1 MYMGAKTMIA
11 QSDIQGRL
19 RLLRYGLI
27 VLVVVT
33 FFVALLAPYAA
44 VRPYADAAGS
54 AISIGDFLGTALI
67 YTIGVAVFAVVVYLV
82 YMNILQRT
90 MKG

>member
-1 MYMGAKTMIA
+1 MIA

-33 FFVALLAPYAA
+33 FLVALIAPYAA
-44 VRPYADAAGS
+44 VRNVVSAAGGS
-54 AISIGDFLGTALI
+54 VAIGDFMGTALL
-67 YTIGVAVFAVVVYLV
+67 YTLGVAILSVAIYWVYQNVLK
-82 YMNILQRT
+82 RT
-90 MKG
+90 MQPA

>member
-1 MYMGAKTMIA
+1 MVQ

-33 FFVALLAPYAA
+33 FFIALIAPYAA
-44 VRPYADAAGS
+44 VRNVVAATGGS
-54 AISIGDFLGTALI
+54 VAIGDFLGTALL
-67 YTIGVAVFAVVVYLV
+67 YTIGVAIFSVVVYLV
-82 YMNILQRT
+82 YQNVLERT
-90 MKG
+90 MKNG